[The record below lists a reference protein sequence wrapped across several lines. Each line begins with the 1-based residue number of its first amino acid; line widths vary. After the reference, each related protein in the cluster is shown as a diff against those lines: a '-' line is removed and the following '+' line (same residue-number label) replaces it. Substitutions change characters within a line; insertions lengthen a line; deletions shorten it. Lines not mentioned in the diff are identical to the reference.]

1 MEESVNN
8 LLRIKSKEGYIVDIP
23 EKYKLE
29 VEEMIKDGCD
39 GCLNSLIEYLVNNN
53 EVKMQK

>member
-1 MEESVNN
+1 MLYEV
-8 LLRIKSKEGYIVDIP
+8 IT
-23 EKYKLE
+23 KYKLE

-53 EVKMQK
+53 EVKMQKS